1 MSRRASPV
9 VIGSFVV
16 GALVLVVVGI
26 LVFGSRRFF
35 ADIDRVVM
43 YFAGDLQGL
52 RAGATVDF
60 QGVPI
65 GTVVE
70 IRAVIDPQDVEV
82 RIPVI
87 VALHP
92 DSVEF
97 VKPRPQGE
105 QRIQRLVER
114 GVRAQLQLESL
125 VTGQVFIQL
134 DFHPEAPAAAF
145 RIDPLTKL
153 PEMPTVPATR

>member
-1 MSRRASPV
+1 MSRQANPV
-9 VIGSFVV
+9 VIGGFVV
-16 GALVLVVVGI
+16 GTLVLAVAGI
-26 LVFGSRRFF
+26 LVFGSGRFF
-35 ADIDRVVM
+35 ATIDRVVM
-43 YFAGDLQGL
+43 YFPGDLQGL
-52 RAGATVDF
+52 RVGATVDF

-65 GTVVE
+65 GTVTV
-70 IRAVIDPQDVEV
+70 IKAVIDPESVEV
-82 RIPVI
+82 QIPVI
-87 VALHP
+87 VDLHP
-92 DSVEF
+92 DTVEF
-97 VKPRPQGE
+97 VRPRPQGE
-105 QRIQRLVER
+105 KAIQRLVER